1 MTLFFI
7 ILILVSLNFIGER
20 WLSYLNHR
28 SRMNPVPQSLA
39 NVYSQ
44 ERYQTYQEY
53 KNVSHRFGRWVS
65 GLSFAATLFMVIYG
79 FAALHFALLTL
90 DNELIRGLVFFAIF
104 GLASEILST
113 PFSLY
118 DTFVIEKKYGFTT
131 TTTRTYV
138 FDKLKSWIL
147 TILLFGGFYSLLYW
161 LYSIFGSDFWWLAW
175 LVVSCVSI
183 FFAFFY
189 STLIVP
195 LFNKQTPLGPGDLRQ
210 RLEQLAV
217 ESGFT
222 IDNIYVID
230 GSKRST
236 RANAYFSGFGAK
248 RRIVLYDTLIDKF
261 DNEEIAAV
269 LAHEIGHYR
278 KKHIVFSMIL
288 SVLSTGI
295 MYWLFSQVI
304 GRPEI
309 YAAMGIEGK
318 PFYIGII
325 LFGLLYTPVSLML
338 SLGSNYIS
346 RRFEFQA
353 DAFASSHHYAN
364 NLKEALKKLAADD
377 LSDLT
382 PHPAYVF
389 VHYSHPPLAERLNR
403 LSKSSVN

>member
-1 MTLFFI
+1 
-7 ILILVSLNFIGER
+7 
-20 WLSYLNHR
+20 
-28 SRMNPVPQSLA
+28 
-39 NVYSQ
+39 
-44 ERYQTYQEY
+44 
-53 KNVSHRFGRWVS
+53 
-65 GLSFAATLFMVIYG
+65 
-79 FAALHFALLTL
+79 
-90 DNELIRGLVFFAIF
+90 
-104 GLASEILST
+104 
-113 PFSLY
+113 
-118 DTFVIEKKYGFTT
+118 VIEKKYGFTT

-210 RLEQLAV
+210 LLEQLAV

-295 MYWLFSQVI
+295 MFWLFSQVI